1 MTTVKQLKELIANL
15 PDDAQVLVP
24 GEDHS
29 YRAASVEATTALREG
44 RGRHSG
50 WTEDHGE
57 ELTPE
62 ADYGKRM
69 QVVVVT

>member
-29 YRAASVEATTALREG
+29 YRATRVEATTALREG
-44 RGRHSG
+44 SGRYGG